1 MKKIIVFILFLAFTR
16 VGFAAGLSPEP
27 VGIGNFFL
35 GTPKVT
41 DSNFNQVLGLL
52 VGPSGT
58 PGAAGVSGANGKDGA
73 PGTPGLN
80 GLPGIAGFNGV
91 NGVDGVNGINGVN
104 GLPGPAGAPGT
115 PGAPGA
121 PGTQG
126 VAGPAGAP
134 GSGGVY
140 GIGGGQV
147 ALKTCDDSVKIQASQ
162 KFSGTIFTLDS
173 LTISEIVGKT
183 ADGDGCAGQNVIIH
197 IKISDTREEVC
208 TFPLSASITGESNT
222 ATFSKANCAALS
234 AGGGLP
240 MSTFDLNNNIG
251 LEIKQGV

>member
-35 GTPKVT
+35 GTPKIT

-58 PGAAGVSGANGKDGA
+58 PGVAGVSGANGKDGA
-73 PGTPGLN
+73 PGTQGLN

-91 NGVDGVNGINGVN
+91 DGINGINGINGVN
-104 GLPGPAGAPGT
+104 GAPGPAGSPGS
-115 PGAPGA
+115 

-126 VAGPAGAP
+126 VAGPAGPAGAP

-140 GIGGGQV
+140 GIGGGQI
-147 ALKTCDDSVKIQASQ
+147 ALKTCDDSVKIQANQ
-162 KFSGTIFTLDS
+162 KFSGTNFTLDS

-208 TFPLSASITGESNT
+208 TFALGANITGESNS
-222 ATFSKANCAALS
+222 ATFTKTNCGALS

-240 MSTFDLNNNIG
+240 MNTFDLNNNIG